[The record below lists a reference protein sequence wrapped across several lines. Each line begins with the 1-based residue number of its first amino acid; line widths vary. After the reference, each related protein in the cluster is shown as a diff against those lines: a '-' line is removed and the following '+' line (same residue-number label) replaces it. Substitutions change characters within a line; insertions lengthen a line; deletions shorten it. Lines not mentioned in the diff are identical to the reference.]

1 MTCDPYYGR
10 LDRAEPPARPSP
22 VSRFGCPMRDRSE
35 GRLARGPSSPSD
47 LAGPYRDRPFAA
59 FLAVCGCAT
68 FVLFGAGFLAAPSGE
83 RSELLPVTVLAGAA
97 VALAIWFLTR
107 GFSPRLFLVAGVVL
121 MALGVVV
128 GATLPDGL
136 DAATILP
143 LAGAIIA
150 LPVARGRLLLAMFV
164 LAFLASVAGQAAAHL
179 LGGLTETSRPSNL
192 PVSLAASTVL
202 VAFAYGLVWRVSHDW
217 LRASEQ
223 ASQALTGQR
232 QLLALNERLVATLD
246 PQQVLNLI
254 ADSLK
259 EFVVY
264 DNLTIYRV
272 DREAQVLRPILA
284 RDRFASL
291 ILEETFALDSG
302 ITGWVVTHAQA
313 QCVNDALLDPRM
325 TLIPGTPAENESLII
340 VPLLHQGEVIG
351 TLNVGRMGDTEA
363 HFDRGEFEIVC
374 LFATQA
380 STALVNAEA
389 HRAVSTQAETDAL
402 TGLLNRRAFDIHV
415 EAFLADPASQPLTLL
430 MLDLDGFKAFND
442 RHGHPAGDA
451 LLVEVARGSETAL
464 RTGDRVYRLGGDE
477 LRVLLP
483 ATSRAVGLR
492 VGERIRAAIAG
503 IDSGPDRR
511 VTVSVGAANCPDDAT
526 NLDSLVAAAD
536 AALYRAKAAGGD
548 RVLAA

>member
-1 MTCDPYYGR
+1 MPERSGR
-10 LDRAEPPARPSP
+10 
-22 VSRFGCPMRDRSE
+22 
-35 GRLARGPSSPSD
+35 RLADEPSSL
-47 LAGPYRDRPFAA
+47 LALEGAQDRTFAA

-68 FVLFGAGFLAAPSGE
+68 FVLFGAGFVSAPSSQ
-83 RSELLPVTVLAGAA
+83 RPELLPVAVLAGAA
-97 VALAIWFLTR
+97 VALAIWSLR
-107 GFSPRLFLVAGVVL
+107 WGFSPRLFLVAGVVL

-143 LAGAIIA
+143 LAGAIIV
-150 LPVARGRLLLAMFV
+150 LPVVRGRLLLAMFV
-164 LAFLASVAGQAAAHL
+164 LAFGSSVAGEVAAHVM
-179 LGGLTETSRPSNL
+179 GGLTEPSRPSNL

-223 ASQALTGQR
+223 ASQALAGQR

-259 EFVVY
+259 ELVAY

-272 DREAQVLRPILA
+272 DREAQVLRPVLA

-340 VPLLHQGEVIG
+340 VPLLHQGDVIG
-351 TLNVGRMGDTEA
+351 TLNVGRMGDAES
-363 HFDRGEFEIVC
+363 HFDRGEFEITR
-374 LFATQA
+374 LFAGQA
-380 STALVNAEA
+380 STALVNAEV

-402 TGLLNRRAFDIHV
+402 TGLLNRRAFETHV
-415 EAFLADPASQPLTLL
+415 IAMLADPASRPLTLL
-430 MLDLDGFKAFND
+430 MLDLDSFKAFND
-442 RHGHPAGDA
+442 RHGHPAGDV
-451 LLVEVARGSETAL
+451 LLVEVARSIETSV
-464 RTGDRVYRLGGDE
+464 RTGDRVYRQGGDE
-477 LRVLLP
+477 LGVLLP
-483 ATSRAVGLR
+483 ATSRTVGVR
-492 VGERIRAAIAG
+492 VGERIRAAIAELEAG
-503 IDSGPDRR
+503 DGGR
-511 VTVSVGAANCPDDAT
+511 VTVSVGAACSPDDAT
-526 NLDSLVAAAD
+526 NRDDLVAAAD
-536 AALYRAKAAGGD
+536 VALYRAKATGGD
-548 RVLAA
+548 RVVTGLTDIQTG